1 MKYKKCREVV
11 RVEKNKE
18 TSFKLKGSRSKWHP
32 VEAVGILLVVASLLI
47 LLFDPNSLSNF
58 FNTIIAEV
66 KPIVVD
72 VFLTSEIG
80 IAIIISV
87 IFGRMIERL
96 GFTDGLIRIF
106 VPIMKL
112 LKINPSVIVPSV
124 YNILGDINAAGK
136 IAGPVLVKAKATK
149 AEQKIAV
156 ATMIQSPQSFAT
168 LVLGLIALSAFN
180 INPFP
185 LIILSIF
192 LPIIVVP
199 WILSVTIYR
208 DTKKVDLESLPR
220 FTPKTKFLETIFSSA
235 KEGAELLFL
244 IIIPAVAAV
253 FFFIGALRF
262 FGAWGVIESNLS
274 NVLTFLSIE
283 PATGIVSILAAPTL
297 AVAQL
302 AELSMSIDPRL
313 IVGSFVLAN
322 SGLPLSVIFG
332 QIPAAWAEVS
342 SLNEREALVA
352 SIIGIIIRIA
362 TACLLAYFL
371 TPFLVG

>member
-1 MKYKKCREVV
+1 M
-11 RVEKNKE
+11 EKNKE

>member
-1 MKYKKCREVV
+1 MK
-11 RVEKNKE
+11 
-18 TSFKLKGSRSKWHP
+18 GARSKWYP
-32 VEAVGILLVVASLLI
+32 VEVIGILLVVASLLI
-47 LLFDPNSLSNF
+47 LLFSPNSLSDF

-87 IFGRMIERL
+87 IFGRIIERL

-106 VPIMKL
+106 VPIMKW

-136 IAGPVLVKAKATK
+136 ISGPVLVKAKATK

-168 LVLGLIALSAFN
+168 LVLGLIALSVFN
-180 INPFP
+180 INAFP

-192 LPIIVVP
+192 LPIVVVP

-253 FFFIGALRF
+253 FFAIGALRF
-262 FGAWGVIESNLS
+262 LGAWDVIESSLS
-274 NVLTFLSIE
+274 SILTFLSIE
-283 PATGIVSILAAPTL
+283 PGTGIVSILASPTL

-302 AELSMSIDPRL
+302 AELSASVDPRL
-313 IVGSFVLAN
+313 VVGSFVLAN

-332 QIPAAWAEVS
+332 QIPATWAEVS
-342 SLNEREALVA
+342 GLNEREALLA
-352 SIIGIIIRIA
+352 SIIGLIIRIA